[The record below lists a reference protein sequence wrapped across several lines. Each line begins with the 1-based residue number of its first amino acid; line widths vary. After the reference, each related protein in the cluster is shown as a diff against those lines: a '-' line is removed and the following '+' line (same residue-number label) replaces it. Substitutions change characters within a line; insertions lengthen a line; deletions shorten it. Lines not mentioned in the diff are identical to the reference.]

1 MGLNVTTAA
10 SGASAEKTLP
20 AWGKGRGV
28 SRIWRLRFRLRWWR
42 LLRRSSLG
50 TPEALENERIG
61 RELRERYERQLPQC
75 EDRSEH
81 ERLWIEP

>member
-1 MGLNVTTAA
+1 M
-10 SGASAEKTLP
+10 
-20 AWGKGRGV
+20 R
-28 SRIWRLRFRLRWWR
+28 RWIRKVLWQR

-61 RELRERYERQLPQC
+61 RELRERYERQAPQC
-75 EDRSEH
+75 EDRSEY